1 MKILC
6 CVKQVP
12 EKDARLR
19 IGEGA
24 RWIAEEGL
32 GYAISECDRYG
43 VEAALRLKEAA
54 GGGEVCVLS
63 LGDDRASKG
72 IKEALAMGCDR
83 AIHVQSSELAQADA
97 VSIAKVLGAAV
108 RDEKF
113 DVIFCGQQSDDLAYN
128 AVGPA
133 LAEQLDAG
141 HVQIVLS
148 IETAGAGR
156 LRVSHELDNNLI
168 ETVEIATPA
177 VLGVQSGIN
186 DVRYASLKGI
196 MGAAAKPQKKLSLA
210 DLKLAPEAI
219 RSKVRIVQ
227 IGFPVRSSQAQM
239 LEGAPAEVARQLVAK
254 LKTEA
259 KVL

>member
-19 IGEGA
+19 VAGDGS
-24 RWIAEEGL
+24 WIDEDGL
-32 GYAISECDRYG
+32 AYAISECDRYG
-43 VEAALRLKEAA
+43 VEAALRLKEAS
-54 GGGEVCVLS
+54 GGEVCVLS
-63 LGDDRASKG
+63 VGGDRVAKG

-83 AIHVQSSELAQADA
+83 AIHVHTDAVARADA
-97 VSIAKVLGAAV
+97 LTIAKVMATAAK
-108 RDEKF
+108 DEGF
-113 DVIFCGQQSDDLAYN
+113 DVVFCGQQSDDLGYN

-133 LAEQLDAG
+133 LAHHLGMA
-141 HVQIVLS
+141 HAQIVLT
-148 IETAGAGR
+148 IEAKDNAVV
-156 LRVSHELDNNLI
+156 VSHELDNNLI
-168 ETVEIATPA
+168 ETVEIATPV

-196 MGAAAKPQKKLSLA
+196 MGAAKKPQTKVSLEDLGLSDA
-210 DLKLAPEAI
+210 DLA
-219 RSKVRIVQ
+219 SKVEIQSVA
-227 IGFPVRSSQAQM
+227 FPERSSQAEM
-239 LEGAPAEVARQLVAK
+239 IEGDPADAARTLVQK